1 MRTDYVPNPIDT
13 SGINIPEELKPL
25 IEKMAENI
33 HEVWSKNRMEQGWS
47 YGPQR
52 DDVNKRHP
60 CLVPYDCLPE
70 DEKFYDRETLL
81 ETLKLIIRLKFK
93 ISPN

>member
-33 HEVWSKNRMEQGWS
+33 HEVWSKNRMAQGWS

-60 CLVPYDCLPE
+60 CLVPYDCLSE

-81 ETLKLIIRLKFK
+81 QTLKLIIRLKFK